1 MEEPPLHHLPEVL
14 LLVELHL
21 LRRKLRRRLRV
32 RNHGKNKMDDSVAN
46 NFIEKEESDEDM
58 GFGLFD

>member
-14 LLVELHL
+14 LLVELPL

-32 RNHGKNKMDDSVAN
+32 RNPGIHKMDDSVAN